1 MNTSPTC
8 DEERESSSAERYV
21 TGRMTA
27 DGAEAFEDHFVSCA
41 ACQGDVRFASAL
53 VGGLPRTP
61 ALLRPPKRSLRAWVW
76 GGGGLALAAGL
87 ATVVL
92 LQSGPRGQLVALGGV
107 REPPAYLG
115 IPVRGADTPQDS
127 LFESAMNSYAQQ
139 RYGAAIHGLRTALAA
154 GQDSV
159 PVQFFLATSL
169 LFESQPRDAIVG
181 FDQVLAHGATPYR
194 AEASYYR
201 AKALLRMARAD
212 DALSALARLSPADG
226 IVYEMGQVLADSVRK
241 LRAR

>member
-1 MNTSPTC
+1 M
-8 DEERESSSAERYV
+8 
-21 TGRMTA
+21 MI
-27 DGAEAFEDHFVSCA
+27 
-41 ACQGDVRFASAL
+41 
-53 VGGLPRTP
+53 
-61 ALLRPPKRSLRAWVW
+61 
-76 GGGGLALAAGL
+76 
-87 ATVVL
+87 
-92 LQSGPRGQLVALGGV
+92 LQSGSRGQLVALGGV

-115 IPVRGADTPQDS
+115 IPVRSADTPKDS

-159 PVQFFLATSL
+159 PVQFFLATIL

-181 FDQVLAHGATPYR
+181 YDQVLAHGTTPYR
-194 AEASYYR
+194 SEATYYR
-201 AKALLRMARAD
+201 AKALLRMARTD

-226 IVYEMGQVLADSVRK
+226 IVYEMGQALADSVRQ

>member
-1 MNTSPTC
+1 MTTSPTC
-8 DEERESSSAERYV
+8 DEERGRSHAERYV

-27 DGAEAFEDHFVSCA
+27 EGAEAFEDHFVSCA

-53 VGGLPRTP
+53 VSGLPRTP
-61 ALLRPPKRSLRAWVW
+61 VMLRPAGRSRRAWAW
-76 GGGGLALAAGL
+76 AGGGLALAAGL
-87 ATVVL
+87 ATVMI
-92 LQSGPRGQLVALGGV
+92 LQSGPRGQFVALGVV

-139 RYGAAIHGLRTALAA
+139 RYGAAILGLRTALAA

-169 LFESQPRDAIVG
+169 LFEGQPRDAIAG
-181 FDQVLAHGATPYR
+181 FDQVMAHGATPYR

-212 DALSALARLSPADG
+212 DALTALARLSPADG
-226 IVYEMGQVLADSVRK
+226 IMYEMGQSLADSVRR

>member
-1 MNTSPTC
+1 MNTRPTC
-8 DEERESSSAERYV
+8 DEERGSSSAERYV
-21 TGRMTA
+21 TGGMTA
-27 DGAEAFEDHFVSCA
+27 AGAQAFEDHFVSCA

-53 VGGLPRTP
+53 VGGLPRSP
-61 ALLRPPKRSLRAWVW
+61 VMLQPLRRPRRAWVW

-87 ATVVL
+87 ATIVI
-92 LQSGPRGQLVALGGV
+92 LQSGSRGQVVALGGV

-115 IPVRGADTPQDS
+115 IPVRGADTRRDS

-139 RYGAAIHGLRTALAA
+139 RYDAAIHGLRTALAA

-169 LFESQPRDAIVG
+169 LFERQPRDAIAG
-181 FDQVLAHGATPYR
+181 FDQVLAHGPTPYR
-194 AEASYYR
+194 AEATYYR
-201 AKALLRMARAD
+201 AKALLRLARAD

-226 IVYEMGQVLADSVRK
+226 IAYEMGQALADSVRQ